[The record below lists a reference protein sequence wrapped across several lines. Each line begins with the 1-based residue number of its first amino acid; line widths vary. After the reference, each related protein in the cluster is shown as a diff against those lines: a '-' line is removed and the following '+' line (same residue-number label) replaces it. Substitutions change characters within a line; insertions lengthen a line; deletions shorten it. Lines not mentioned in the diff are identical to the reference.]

1 MTTYSPADIARARI
15 RVCITFA
22 IYGMSTGLWVVHI
35 PSVVARLSIDPQ
47 TLGMIL
53 LVGSLGSMISQP
65 IAGWFV
71 GLIGSRKGTLYT
83 QPLFLALMPALI
95 LAPNIPFLFV
105 ASFLMGIVGG
115 PLNVAINTQAAEV
128 ENARAR
134 PSMSVFHG
142 WFSAGS
148 MTIAGLGSVMFS
160 YGYNKGYAA
169 SVLALILLGV
179 SIWSNRGLLRSL
191 IPQEAGKRR
200 FALPTKAVAVVA
212 ILLFFGNSIE
222 GAAVSWSGVFLT
234 EIKGATESQAAQ
246 GYAFYMF
253 AMAFMRFVGGTIVE
267 SVGERRMLV
276 IGGVFITVGFAV
288 AIGSPVVLISAFG
301 FLLVGLGAANTYPIL
316 IGVSSRIPGV
326 SPSMGVASVALA
338 GMFGFLSGQPYIG
351 FMSQYFGLSVGLGSM
366 AVCGI
371 IVAVGATMYTFPR
384 AAKA

>member
-1 MTTYSPADIARARI
+1 
-15 RVCITFA
+15 
-22 IYGMSTGLWVVHI
+22 MSTGLWVVHI
-35 PSVVARLSIDPQ
+35 PSVVTRLSIDPQ
-47 TLGMIL
+47 TLGIIL
-53 LVGSLGSMISQP
+53 LIGSLGSMISQP
-65 IAGWFV
+65 VAGWFV
-71 GLIGSRKGTLYT
+71 GLIGSRKATLYS

-95 LAPNIPFLFV
+95 LAPSIPFLFV

-148 MTIAGLGSVMFS
+148 MVIAGLGSLMFS
-160 YGYNKGYAA
+160 FGYNQGYAA
-169 SVLALILLGV
+169 SVLALILLVV
-179 SIWSNRGLLRSL
+179 SIWSNLGLLRAL
-191 IPQEAGKRR
+191 IPQETGKRR

-222 GAAVSWSGVFLT
+222 GAAVSWSGVFLST
-234 EIKGATESQAAQ
+234 VKGASESAAAQ

-253 AMAFMRFVGGTIVE
+253 AMAFMRFIGGSIVE

-276 IGGVFITVGFAV
+276 IGGVFITLGFAI
-288 AIGSPVVLISAFG
+288 AIGSPVVTISALG
-301 FLLVGLGAANTYPIL
+301 FMLIGLGTANTYPIL

-326 SPSMGVASVALA
+326 SPSMGVAAVALA
-338 GMFGFLSGQPYIG
+338 GMFGFLAGQPYIG

-371 IVAVGATMYTFPR
+371 IVAVGAMMYTFPR
-384 AAKA
+384 MLRA